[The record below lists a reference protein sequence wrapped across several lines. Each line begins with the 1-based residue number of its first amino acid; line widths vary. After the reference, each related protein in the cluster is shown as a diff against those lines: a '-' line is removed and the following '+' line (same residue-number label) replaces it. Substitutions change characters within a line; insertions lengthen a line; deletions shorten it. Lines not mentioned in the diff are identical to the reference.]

1 MKAILFLEEV
11 VNFKTSKASKTAD
24 RKKTLKERGTKGM
37 NIS

>member
-11 VNFKTSKASKTAD
+11 INFKTSKASKGAE
-24 RKKTLKERGTKGM
+24 RKKTFKERGTKGM